1 MKVRTLIEELGMTLI
16 TGDEDKEVSGI
27 YACDLLSW
35 VISHAKTGDLWVT
48 VMNNVNIVAVAS
60 LAEVACI
67 VLAEGVAADEQ
78 VVKKASENGVTL
90 LGSSMPTAEIVVK
103 ASKLI

>member
-1 MKVRTLIEELGMTLI
+1 MKVKTLVEELGMTLI
-16 TGDEDKEVSGI
+16 TGDGEKEITGI
-27 YACDLLSW
+27 YACNLLSW

-67 VLAEGVAADEQ
+67 VLAEGVKADEQ
-78 VVKKASENGVTL
+78 VVKKARENGVTL
-90 LGSSMPTAEIVVK
+90 LGSSMPTAEIIIK
-103 ASKLI
+103 SSKLI

>member
-1 MKVRTLIEELGMTLI
+1 MKVKTLVEELGMTLI
-16 TGDEDKEVSGI
+16 TGDGEKEITGI

-67 VLAEGVAADEQ
+67 VLAASRM
-78 VVKKASENGVTL
+78 VVPSGTCIF
-90 LGSSMPTAEIVVK
+90 MPSIVILTIFIV
-103 ASKLI
+103 